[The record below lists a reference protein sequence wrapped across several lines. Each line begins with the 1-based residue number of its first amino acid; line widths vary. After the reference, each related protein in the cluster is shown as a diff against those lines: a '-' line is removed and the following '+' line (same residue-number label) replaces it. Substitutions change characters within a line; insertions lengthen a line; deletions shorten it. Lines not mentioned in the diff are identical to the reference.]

1 MQELKKEF
9 DQKELLLSQ
18 VQNDTEALLAQSDQ
32 DQKVLEKQSQDIE
45 KFKRNVAKL
54 QKENIALQNEQ
65 RNLQKQMKA
74 HAAGGASAAKSNRR
88 NTSAAQPT
96 SSDPF
101 RHSFKRSFNM
111 TNRQTEITG
120 SDKLNEANQ
129 FAEDLEENLKK
140 FNDKFMETLTLSL
153 TK

>member
-1 MQELKKEF
+1 M
-9 DQKELLLSQ
+9 
-18 VQNDTEALLAQSDQ
+18 QNDTEALLAQSDQ

-54 QKENIALQNEQ
+54 QKENISLQNEQ

-74 HAAGGASAAKSNRR
+74 HAASGASAAKSNRR
-88 NTSAAQPT
+88 NTSTAQFNSS

-111 TNRQTEITG
+111 TNRQTEIIE